1 MTRSESI
8 RFKVIRNG
16 AEYGEL
22 FAADSAPVLRMDR
35 SGEIKMSL
43 QGSFLPTVI
52 DARGN
57 KVQPDWMS
65 DEIEPI
71 LCIDGTEKAL
81 GVLMPEKVTPK
92 ESKGKKILEIQA
104 LDRCW
109 RVRDTKVEGSVYLTA
124 GTAYLT
130 AVEQL
135 LAASGIATVSKT
147 PSDAVLSEARE
158 DWQTGESY
166 LRIINTLLREI
177 NYKEL
182 WFNQQGFAVLE
193 PASVPKAE
201 NIQHIMTNRKP
212 DPKNRKEVEAIRVY
226 PSITR
231 ETDIY
236 EAPNV
241 FVCVC
246 SNADKSAGMKAT
258 AVNDNPKSPLSTVRR
273 GRRIVK
279 TVNVSNIASQTELQ
293 AYTDRLLYE
302 SMTSGETIR
311 VETMLQQGF
320 GVEDVTGVQYDD
332 DTFGICIERAWDMQL
347 TPGGKMTHTLEKV
360 VINLG

>member
-1 MTRSESI
+1 MIRSERI
-8 RFKVIRNG
+8 RFKILRNG
-16 AEYGEL
+16 AEFGEL
-22 FAADSAPVLRMDR
+22 FAGSSAPVLHMDR

-43 QGSFLPTVI
+43 QGSFLPTVLN
-52 DARGN
+52 AAGEE
-57 KVQPDWMS
+57 VEPDWMS
-65 DEIEPI
+65 DEIMPT
-71 LCIDGTEKAL
+71 LSIDGSEAAL
-81 GVLMPEKVTPK
+81 GVLMPEKVTPSI
-92 ESKGKKILEIQA
+92 SKGKKLLNIQA

-109 RVRDTKVEGSVYLTA
+109 RVRDSKVEGSIYLSA
-124 GTAYLT
+124 GTSYLD

-135 LAASGIATVSKT
+135 LTASGIATVIKT
-147 PSDAVLSEARE
+147 PNTATLTENRE

-166 LRIINTLLREI
+166 LTIINTLLKEI

-193 PASVPKAE
+193 PASVPTAE
-201 NIQHIMTNRKP
+201 NIQHVLTNRKP
-212 DPKNRKEVEAIRVY
+212 NPENKKEIAATRVF

-241 FVCVC
+241 FICVC

-258 AVNDNPKSPLSTVRR
+258 AVNDNPQSPLSTIRR

-279 TVNVSNIASQTELQ
+279 SVNVNNIASQEALQ

-302 SMTSGETIR
+302 SMTTGEIIR

-320 GVEDVTGVQYDD
+320 GVEDVTAVQHNEA
-332 DTFGICIERAWDMQL
+332 FGICIEKAWEMQL
-347 TPGGKMTHTLEKV
+347 APGGKMTHTLEKV